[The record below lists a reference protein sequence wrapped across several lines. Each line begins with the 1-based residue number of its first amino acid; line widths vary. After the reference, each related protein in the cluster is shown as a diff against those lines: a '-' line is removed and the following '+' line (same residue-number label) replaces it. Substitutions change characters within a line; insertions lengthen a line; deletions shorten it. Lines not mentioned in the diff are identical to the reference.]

1 MEELVV
7 AFVVVLVVEVDVEN
21 TVDVDVVVVD
31 IFDVDAV
38 VTDVLVLFDDDNE
51 SKSSLFLF
59 AAVVFDLMELGF
71 PFDMNLVGI

>member
-38 VTDVLVLFDDDNE
+38 VTDGLVLFDDDNE

-59 AAVVFDLMELGF
+59 ADVVFDLMELGF
-71 PFDMNLVGI
+71 PFDMNFVGI